1 MTERTVV
8 ASGVPLFVR
17 EAGAGEPVVLLH
29 GFPQTGECWRGVS
42 RRLAKRFRVIVPDLP
57 GFGRSGPPPRYEAEA
72 VAGVL
77 ATFLDEVD
85 ASPATIV
92 GHDWG
97 GSLAFALALAHPQR
111 VSNLVVTNAPFR
123 KLDLRRG
130 FHFLAFNIPLVPEL
144 AFRLAGDRLVTFMLR
159 AGAAR
164 KEVFD
169 EEATRPYREAYADP
183 ANVRSALAYY
193 RTITRKIIARRVRPD
208 RRSSPPRTPRR
219 IEAPTLLV
227 WGMRDPVLPESI
239 LAGIERDIPQ
249 ARAVRLPDCGHFVPE
264 ECPGEMAGAIESFLT
279 SG

>member
-1 MTERTVV
+1 M
-8 ASGVPLFVR
+8 FVR
-17 EAGAGEPVVLLH
+17 EEGAGEPVVLLH
-29 GFPQTGECWRGVS
+29 GFPQTGECWRAVAD
-42 RRLAKRFRVIVPDLP
+42 RLAKRYRVIVPDLP

-77 ATFLDEVD
+77 ATFLDELD

-97 GSLAFALALAHPQR
+97 GSLAFALALTYPPR
-111 VSNLVVTNAPFR
+111 VSNLVVVNAPFR

-130 FHFLAFNIPLVPEL
+130 LHFLAFNVPFVPEL
-144 AFRLAGDRLVTFMLR
+144 AFRLAGDRVVTFMLR

-164 KEVFD
+164 KDVFD
-169 EEATRPYREAYADP
+169 EETTRPYREAYADP

-193 RTITRKIIARRVRPD
+193 RTITRKIIGRKMRPGHP
-208 RRSSPPRTPRR
+208 SGSGTPRR

-264 ECPGEMAGAIESFLT
+264 ECPDDMAGAIESFLT